1 VKSHDTTRKDS
12 QTTQGSATSYRGN
25 NEIETDATTDLFQL
39 FARAHTGL
47 TIRFLHNHI
56 VAETYTHWYK
66 LLLTQLRTTGV
77 RKLGTSTCRRRPWRE
92 RPISRASSV
101 AAGAVGA
108 AAAGAA
114 LALAVVLRD
123 LLNLEVAAW
132 KGNRS
137 YLG

>member
-77 RKLGTSTCRRRPWRE
+77 RKLGTSTCRRLWRE

>member
-1 VKSHDTTRKDS
+1 
-12 QTTQGSATSYRGN
+12 
-25 NEIETDATTDLFQL
+25 
-39 FARAHTGL
+39 
-47 TIRFLHNHI
+47 
-56 VAETYTHWYK
+56 
-66 LLLTQLRTTGV
+66 V
-77 RKLGTSTCRRRPWRE
+77 RKLGTSTSRRLWRE